1 MVDRN
6 MRSDASES
14 KRIQDIKI
22 KIETE
27 VGSTYCLAKWHHVT
41 MYLQTGETHSCYHPK
56 PHKIPL
62 HELIN
67 NPSALHNTEQKKTER
82 KLMLEGK
89 KPSGCQY
96 CWNIE
101 AMGPDYISDRHIRNG
116 SIFTEERYEQTVKG
130 PWNQNINPEYLE
142 INFGNECNF
151 KCGYCHPKYSSRYF
165 NEIKEYGPVTTVT
178 NHRCDIN
185 WMTLYQREEENPYVD
200 AFWKWW
206 PDLRKTLN
214 IMRVTG
220 GEPTMHR
227 STWQLLDTLE
237 QDPAPWLE
245 LNINSNLGTKTIL
258 FERLSD
264 TVKKLCDTKKL
275 KSFMLFTSLDTWG
288 DNAEYIRTGLDLKLW
303 ETNFHTYLTKTD
315 SPISFMITF
324 NIFSVTTFTS
334 LLQKL
339 LEWREQYPW
348 YNHRNSHR
356 IRFDTPYLREPI
368 QYDMN
373 ILPKEN
379 FMPYMYASLKF
390 MQDNVDDTASNK
402 FTTIE
407 YEKFKR
413 VVDYMAETVYPESK
427 LIEGRRDFYNWVNEL
442 DERRD
447 TDMLK
452 IFPEML
458 SFYKLCQTVNQLNP
472 L

>member
-27 VGSTYCLAKWHHVT
+27 VSSTFCLAKWHHVT

-101 AMGPDYISDRHIRNG
+101 SMGPDYISDRHIRNG

-165 NEIKEYGPVTTVT
+165 NEIKEYGPVTTVA
-178 NHRCDIN
+178 NHRCDID

-288 DNAEYIRTGLDLKLW
+288 PKAEYIRTGLDLELW
-303 ETNFHTYLTKTD
+303 EKNFHTYLTKTD

-373 ILPKEN
+373 ILPKED

-413 VVDYMAETVYPESK
+413 VVDYMAETVYSENK

-458 SFYKLCQTVNQLNP
+458 SFYKLCQTINQLNP

>member
-27 VGSTYCLAKWHHVT
+27 VGSTFCLAKWHHVT

-101 AMGPDYISDRHIRNG
+101 SMGPDYISDRHIRNG

-165 NEIKEYGPVTTVT
+165 NEIKEHGPVTTVA
-178 NHRCDIN
+178 NHRCDID

-288 DNAEYIRTGLDLKLW
+288 PKAEYIRTGLDLELW
-303 ETNFHTYLTKTD
+303 EKNFHTYLTKTD

-373 ILPKEN
+373 ILPKED
-379 FMPYMYASLKF
+379 FMPYMYSSLKF

-413 VVDYMAETVYPESK
+413 VVDYMAETVYSENK

-458 SFYKLCQTVNQLNP
+458 SFYKLCQTINQLNP